1 MTLHIYGYAGCT
13 TVKKAV
19 QWAEDHDLGAIYAHF
34 NKADDL
40 PSQLE
45 QWVKTAGIE
54 KVFNA
59 KAQTFKKLPEHEKA
73 TITKDEAS
81 MIAAM
86 AADPRFIK
94 RPVGTDGKTVLTG
107 FDISQWENEF
117 A

>member
-19 QWAEDHDLGAIYAHF
+19 RWAEEHNLGAHYAHF
-34 NKADDL
+34 NKVDDL

-45 QWVKTAGIE
+45 QWVKIAGIDA
-54 KVFNA
+54 VFNA
-59 KAQTFKKLPEHEKA
+59 KAQTFKKLPEDEKLS
-73 TITKDEAS
+73 ITKDEPS
-81 MIAAM
+81 MIKAM

-94 RPVGTDGKTVLTG
+94 RPVGTNGKTVLTG
-107 FDISQWENEF
+107 FDVSQWENEF